1 MLYSCGQSN
10 AYSSELDVSPAFELH
25 GATHDVDALVAADDG
40 LALALDVQI
49 RRGVAG
55 DLNTQ
60 EFELFELHQTSYT
73 VKSLIRSIRV
83 LFTTKYRS

>member
-1 MLYSCGQSN
+1 MLYSCGQGN

-60 EFELFELHQTSYT
+60 
-73 VKSLIRSIRV
+73 
-83 LFTTKYRS
+83 